1 MAETAVQQIKGKQKA
16 ALLLMGLDAPTAGEL
31 LKGLDTQ
38 TVQELALELAVLDA
52 SGYRDS
58 IESIEIAADFC
69 NNLRG
74 GETPQFKNFLD
85 EMLRNA
91 VGGDKAK
98 QIETEIGNLLHRRD
112 PFMRVRSVD
121 SKVLTKA
128 IENEHPQAIGVILA
142 ELDAKKSSE
151 VLSLLGE
158 GVRLS
163 VISRMTGKENVGI
176 EAKLRIASMVNERL
190 KAMSKP
196 EAVAAA
202 AATEAPDQSLR
213 KVAVILRNLAK
224 EVRDSLINAIK
235 EKDTEA
241 ADKVAELMIIW
252 EDIVFVTD
260 RSLQQALRGID
271 AKKFALALNNAD
283 QAIQKKIRSNISER
297 ANSMIDEEI
306 SLMASP
312 KKEDIATSRED
323 IVKILR
329 ELNIKGELLF
339 IES

>member
-1 MAETAVQQIKGKQKA
+1 MAEATIQLKGKQKA

-31 LKGLDTQ
+31 LKGMDAQ

-58 IESIEIAADFC
+58 KESMELAADFC
-69 NNLRG
+69 NYLRN
-74 GETPQFKNFLD
+74 GETTEFKSFLD
-85 EMLRNA
+85 EMLKNA
-91 VGGDKAK
+91 VGNDKAL
-98 QIETEIGNLLHRRD
+98 QIEKEIGNLLHRRD
-112 PFMRVRSVD
+112 PFMPIRSVE
-121 SKVLTKA
+121 SAVLTKA
-128 IENEHPQAIGVILA
+128 IENEHPQAIGVILS

-176 EAKLRIASMVNERL
+176 EAKLRIANMVNERL
-190 KAMSKP
+190 KAMARP
-196 EAVAAA
+196 DAVAAA
-202 AATEAPDQSLR
+202 PQASDQSLR
-213 KVAVILRNLAK
+213 KVAVILRNLGK
-224 EVRDSLINAIK
+224 EVRDSLIGAIK
-235 EKDTEA
+235 EKDSEA

-271 AKKFALALNNAD
+271 AKKFALAFNNAD
-283 QAIQKKIRSNISER
+283 EAIKKKIRSNISER
-297 ANSMIDEEI
+297 ANAMIDEEI

-312 KKEDIATSRED
+312 KKEDMAAARED

-329 ELNIKGELLF
+329 DLNIKGELMF

>member
-1 MAETAVQQIKGKQKA
+1 MDPQI
-16 ALLLMGLDAPTAGEL
+16 
-31 LKGLDTQ
+31 
-38 TVQELALELAVLDA
+38 VQELALEIAVLDA

-58 IESIEIAADFC
+58 RESMELAADFC
-69 NNLRG
+69 NYLRSG
-74 GETPQFKNFLD
+74 DTTQFKNFLD
-85 EMLRNA
+85 EMLKNA
-91 VGGDKAK
+91 VGADKAL
-98 QIETEIGNLLHRRD
+98 QIEKEVGSLLQRRD
-112 PFMRVRSVD
+112 PFMPIRSVD
-121 SKVLTKA
+121 ANVLTKA
-128 IENEHPQAIGVILA
+128 IENEHPQAIGVILS
-142 ELDAKKSSE
+142 ELDPKKSSE

-190 KAMSKP
+190 KAMARP

-202 AATEAPDQSLR
+202 PQAPDLALR
-213 KVAVILRNLAK
+213 KVAVILRNLGK
-224 EVRDSLINAIK
+224 EVRDGLINAIK
-235 EKDTEA
+235 EKDGEA

-271 AKKFALALNNAD
+271 AKKFAFALNNAD
-283 QAIQKKIRSNISER
+283 ATIKQKIRANISER
-297 ANSMIDEEI
+297 ANTMIDEET
-306 SLMASP
+306 SLMSSP
-312 KKEDIATSRED
+312 KKEDIAAARED

-329 ELNIKGELLF
+329 DLNIKGELMF

>member
-1 MAETAVQQIKGKQKA
+1 MAEATIQLKGKQKA
-16 ALLLMGLDAPTAGEL
+16 AMLLMGLDAPVAGEL
-31 LKGLDTQ
+31 LKGMDTQ
-38 TVQELALELAVLDA
+38 TVQELALEIAVLDA

-58 IESIEIAADFC
+58 RESLELAADFC
-69 NNLRG
+69 NYLRS
-74 GETPQFKNFLD
+74 GETTEFKSFLD
-85 EMLRNA
+85 EMLKNA
-91 VGGDKAK
+91 VGTDKAV
-98 QIETEIGNLLHRRD
+98 QIEKEIGDLLHRRD
-112 PFMRVRSVD
+112 PFMPIRSVE

-128 IENEHPQAIGVILA
+128 IENEHPQAIGVILS

-190 KAMSKP
+190 KAMNKP

-202 AATEAPDQSLR
+202 AATQAPDQSLR

-224 EVRDSLINAIK
+224 EVRDGLINAIK
-235 EKDTEA
+235 EKDGEA
-241 ADKVAELMIIW
+241 AGKVAELMIIW

-271 AKKFALALNNAD
+271 AKKFALAFNNAD
-283 QAIQKKIRSNISER
+283 AAIKQKIRSNISER
-297 ANSMIDEEI
+297 ANTMIDEEI

-312 KKEDIATSRED
+312 KKEDVAAARED

-329 ELNIKGELLF
+329 DLNIKGELMF
-339 IES
+339 VES

>member
-1 MAETAVQQIKGKQKA
+1 MAEATIQLKGKQKA
-16 ALLLMGLDAPTAGEL
+16 AMLLMGLDAPTAGEL
-31 LKGLDTQ
+31 LKGMDAQ

-58 IESIEIAADFC
+58 KESIDLAADFC
-69 NNLRG
+69 NYLRG
-74 GETPQFKNFLD
+74 GETTQFKSFLG
-85 EMLRNA
+85 EMLKNA
-91 VGGDKAK
+91 VGNDKAL
-98 QIETEIGNLLHRRD
+98 QIEKEIGNLLHRRD
-112 PFMRVRSVD
+112 PFMPIRSVD

-128 IENEHPQAIGVILA
+128 IENEHPQAIGVILS

-176 EAKLRIASMVNERL
+176 EAKLRIASMVNERSQGNGQARSGRRL
-190 KAMSKP
+190 L
-196 EAVAAA
+196 
-202 AATEAPDQSLR
+202 TQAPDQSLR

-224 EVRDSLINAIK
+224 EVRDGLINAIK
-235 EKDTEA
+235 EKDGEA
-241 ADKVAELMIIW
+241 AGKVAELMIIW

-271 AKKFALALNNAD
+271 AKKFALAFNNAD
-283 QAIQKKIRSNISER
+283 EAIKKKIRSNISER
-297 ANSMIDEEI
+297 ANTMIDEEI

-312 KKEDIATSRED
+312 KKEDIAAAREE

-329 ELNIKGELLF
+329 DLNIKGELMF
-339 IES
+339 VES

>member
-1 MAETAVQQIKGKQKA
+1 MAEATLQLKGKQKA
-16 ALLLMGLDAPTAGEL
+16 AMLLMGLDAPMAGDL
-31 LKGLDTQ
+31 LKGMDPQ
-38 TVQELALELAVLDA
+38 TVQELALEIAVLDA

-58 IESIEIAADFC
+58 KESMELAADFC
-69 NNLRG
+69 NYLRS
-74 GETPQFKNFLD
+74 GETTQFKNFLD
-85 EMLRNA
+85 EMLKNA
-91 VGGDKAK
+91 VGIDKAI
-98 QIETEIGNLLHRRD
+98 QIEKEIGNLLHRRD
-112 PFMRVRSVD
+112 PFMPIRSVEA
-121 SKVLTKA
+121 KVLTKA
-128 IENEHPQAIGVILA
+128 IENEHPQAIGVILS
-142 ELDAKKSSE
+142 ELDPKRSSE

-158 GVRLS
+158 GIRLS

-190 KAMSKP
+190 KAMARP

-202 AATEAPDQSLR
+202 TSQAPDQSLR
-213 KVAVILRNLAK
+213 KVAVILRNLGK

-235 EKDTEA
+235 EKDSEA

-283 QAIQKKIRSNISER
+283 AAIKQKIRSNISER
-297 ANSMIDEEI
+297 ANAMIDEEV
-306 SLMASP
+306 SLMSSP
-312 KKEDIATSRED
+312 KKEDMAAAKED

-329 ELNIKGELLF
+329 DLNIKGELMF

>member
-1 MAETAVQQIKGKQKA
+1 MAEATIQLKGKQKA

-31 LKGLDTQ
+31 LKGMDAQ

-58 IESIEIAADFC
+58 KESMELAADFC
-69 NNLRG
+69 NYLRS
-74 GETPQFKNFLD
+74 GETTQFKSFLD
-85 EMLRNA
+85 EMLKNA
-91 VGGDKAK
+91 VGNDKAL
-98 QIETEIGNLLHRRD
+98 QIEKEIGSLLHRRD
-112 PFMRVRSVD
+112 PFLPIRSVE
-121 SKVLTKA
+121 SAVLTKA
-128 IENEHPQAIGVILA
+128 IENEHPQAIGVILS

-151 VLSLLGE
+151 VISLLGE

-190 KAMSKP
+190 KAMAQP
-196 EAVAAA
+196 EAVAV
-202 AATEAPDQSLR
+202 ATRAPDQSLR
-213 KVAVILRNLAK
+213 KVAVILRNLGK
-224 EVRDSLINAIK
+224 ELRDGLIGAIK
-235 EKDTEA
+235 EKDSDA

-271 AKKFALALNNAD
+271 AKKFALAFNNAD
-283 QAIQKKIRSNISER
+283 EAIKKKIRSNISER
-297 ANSMIDEEI
+297 ANTMIDEEI
-306 SLMASP
+306 SLMSSP
-312 KKEDIATSRED
+312 KKEDVAAARED

-329 ELNIKGELLF
+329 DLNIKGELMF

>member
-1 MAETAVQQIKGKQKA
+1 MAEATIQLKGKQKA

-31 LKGLDTQ
+31 LKGMDAQ

-58 IESIEIAADFC
+58 KESMELAADFC
-69 NNLRG
+69 NYLRS
-74 GETPQFKNFLD
+74 GETTQFKSFLD
-85 EMLRNA
+85 EMLKNA
-91 VGGDKAK
+91 VGNDKAL
-98 QIETEIGNLLHRRD
+98 QIEKEIGSLLHRRD
-112 PFMRVRSVD
+112 PFLPIRSVE
-121 SKVLTKA
+121 SAVLTKA
-128 IENEHPQAIGVILA
+128 IENEHPQAIGVILS

-151 VLSLLGE
+151 VISLLGE

-190 KAMSKP
+190 KAMARP

-202 AATEAPDQSLR
+202 PQASDQSLR
-213 KVAVILRNLAK
+213 KVAVILRNLGK
-224 EVRDSLINAIK
+224 ELRDGLIGAIK
-235 EKDTEA
+235 EKDSDA

-283 QAIQKKIRSNISER
+283 AAIKQKIRSNISER
-297 ANSMIDEEI
+297 ANAMIDEET
-306 SLMASP
+306 SLMSSP
-312 KKEDIATSRED
+312 KKEDIAAARED

-329 ELNIKGELLF
+329 DLNIKGELMF

>member
-1 MAETAVQQIKGKQKA
+1 MAEATIQLKGKQKA

-31 LKGLDTQ
+31 LKGMDAQ

-58 IESIEIAADFC
+58 KESMELAADFC
-69 NNLRG
+69 NYLRS
-74 GETPQFKNFLD
+74 GETTQFKSFLN
-85 EMLRNA
+85 EMLKNA
-91 VGGDKAK
+91 VGNDKAL
-98 QIETEIGNLLHRRD
+98 QIEKEIGSLLHRRD
-112 PFMRVRSVD
+112 PFMPIRSVE
-121 SKVLTKA
+121 SAVLTKA
-128 IENEHPQAIGVILA
+128 IENEHPQAIGVILS

-176 EAKLRIASMVNERL
+176 EAKLRIASIVNERL
-190 KAMSKP
+190 KAMARP

-202 AATEAPDQSLR
+202 QQAPDQALR
-213 KVAVILRNLAK
+213 KVAVILRNLGK
-224 EVRDSLINAIK
+224 EVRDGLIGAIK
-235 EKDTEA
+235 EKDSEA

-271 AKKFALALNNAD
+271 AKKFALAFNNAD
-283 QAIQKKIRSNISER
+283 EAIKKKIRSNISER
-297 ANSMIDEEI
+297 ANAMIDEEI

-312 KKEDIATSRED
+312 KKEDIAEARES

-329 ELNIKGELLF
+329 DLNIKGELMF
-339 IES
+339 VES

>member
-1 MAETAVQQIKGKQKA
+1 MVEATIQLKGKQKA

-31 LKGLDTQ
+31 LKGMDAQ

-58 IESIEIAADFC
+58 KESMELAADFC
-69 NNLRG
+69 NYLRS
-74 GETPQFKNFLD
+74 GETTEFKSFLD
-85 EMLRNA
+85 EMLKNA
-91 VGGDKAK
+91 VGNDKAL
-98 QIETEIGNLLHRRD
+98 QIEKEISNLLHRRD
-112 PFMRVRSVD
+112 PFMPIRSVEAA
-121 SKVLTKA
+121 VLTRA
-128 IENEHPQAIGVILA
+128 IESEHPQAIGVILS

-190 KAMSKP
+190 KAMARP

-202 AATEAPDQSLR
+202 PQASDQSLR
-213 KVAVILRNLAK
+213 KVAVILRNLGK
-224 EVRDSLINAIK
+224 EVRDSLIGAIK
-235 EKDTEA
+235 EKDSEA
-241 ADKVAELMIIW
+241 AGKVAELMIIW

-271 AKKFALALNNAD
+271 AKKFALAFNNAD
-283 QAIQKKIRSNISER
+283 EVIKKKIRSNISER
-297 ANSMIDEEI
+297 ANAMIDEEI

-312 KKEDIATSRED
+312 KKEDIAAARED

-329 ELNIKGELLF
+329 DLNIKGELMF

>member
-1 MAETAVQQIKGKQKA
+1 MAEATIQLKGKQNA
-16 ALLLMGLDAPTAGEL
+16 AMLLMGLDAPVAGEL
-31 LKGLDTQ
+31 LKGMDAQ

-58 IESIEIAADFC
+58 RESIELAADFC
-69 NNLRG
+69 NYLRG
-74 GETPQFKNFLD
+74 GETTEFKSFLE
-85 EMLRNA
+85 EMLKNA
-91 VGGDKAK
+91 VGNDKAL
-98 QIETEIGNLLHRRD
+98 QIEKEIGNLLHRRD
-112 PFMRVRSVD
+112 PFMPIRSVEA
-121 SKVLTKA
+121 KVLTKA
-128 IENEHPQAIGVILA
+128 IENEHPQAIGVILS
-142 ELDAKKSSE
+142 ELDPKKSSD

-190 KAMSKP
+190 KAMARP

-202 AATEAPDQSLR
+202 AQAPDQSLR
-213 KVAVILRNLAK
+213 KVAVILRNLGK
-224 EVRDSLINAIK
+224 EVRDGLINAIK
-235 EKDTEA
+235 EKDGEA

-271 AKKFALALNNAD
+271 AKKFAFALNNAD
-283 QAIQKKIRSNISER
+283 ATIKQKIRANISER
-297 ANSMIDEEI
+297 ANTMIDEET
-306 SLMASP
+306 SLMSSP
-312 KKEDIATSRED
+312 KKEDVAAARED

-329 ELNIKGELLF
+329 DLNIKGELMF